1 VWYTNNVIIAP
12 TNLSYTTP
20 NTLAIGSNISL
31 NPLFLGTIGVFS
43 SNILYHQEY
52 LSPTTGIISG
62 IGVSVSTGDYIITME
77 NEAGSVS
84 FTVKITITV
93 AQFYRTS

>member
-1 VWYTNNVIIAP
+1 VYLV
-12 TNLSYTTP
+12 L
-20 NTLAIGSNISL
+20 
-31 NPLFLGTIGVFS
+31 
-43 SNILYHQEY
+43 ILLPPGIL